1 MKYLALAVFVLT
13 ACAGCTGVQSASLDV
28 NPVNMTIGGTLVFKD
43 GRWMRALPPS
53 DRAVANPCQPARAI
67 ERDLCAAPVANKS
80 IKAEVVE
87 LRGLRSVTGP
97 LVSSRGIA
105 RAVTRSVKVAR
116 EEEKETYRAM
126 QEIHYAEIKRMD
138 TIIHASSQSPGG
150 RIRRAFTGTPCTL
163 PALPEPSTPVTVV
176 NPMVPTPAAPQAG
189 DIIVTPPA
197 AGSTADSGFIPPPAP
212 KAIDDKLEKRLQTIE
227 KKLGQI
233 DDINAKLDTIMAA
246 VKPK

>member
-1 MKYLALAVFVLT
+1 MKYAALILLALT
-13 ACAGCTGVQSASLDV
+13 MAGCTGVQSASLDV
-28 NPVNMTIGGTLVFKD
+28 NPLNMTIGGTLVFKD
-43 GRWMRALPPS
+43 GRWMRSLPPA
-53 DRAVANPCQPARAI
+53 DRAVADPCQPARAI
-67 ERDLCAAPVANKS
+67 ERDPCAAPMDKS

-87 LRGLRSVTGP
+87 LRGLRSITGP

-138 TIIHASSQSPGG
+138 TIIHASSQSTGG
-150 RIRRAFTGTPCTL
+150 RIRRAFTGTPCAL
-163 PALPEPSTPVTVV
+163 PALPEPSTPVTVD
-176 NPMVPTPAAPQAG
+176 NPVVPTPTAPQAG
-189 DIIVTPPA
+189 DIIVTPTPPTT
-197 AGSTADSGFIPPPAP
+197 STADSGFIPPPAP

-233 DDINAKLDTIMAA
+233 DDINAKLDTLMAA